1 MADNIQKHTELML
14 ELLNQIKD
22 YKERKEKFLQEL
34 EKTNNL
40 EKKEAIIKRK
50 EILNG
55 KTKESWIK
63 GYDDV
68 LANLLKRLEA
78 DNQRVLDIVE
88 LESYITTPEKIKDN
102 LKKKE
107 QREIEIIPPSP
118 EKQPLQY
125 ARLNKKQL
133 RRLMEELNITHT
145 EIKIFLKRYKKEKEE
160 KGFVKEEYSVYKPSE
175 VGSFANKFLGDFS
188 IKITKQYSGFFKP
201 LENNLKQVDIKIL
214 PKTYVAIS
222 LFFTIISFPLFFI
235 ILGLLFGSFI
245 NSFFLA
251 ILGSVL
257 TFICFYFY
265 PASLIG
271 GRRRKI
277 KDDLPFALIHMSAVA
292 GSGARPIDI
301 FDLLIK
307 SGEYRELGKEV
318 NKIMNYVNLFGYD
331 LTTALKNIA
340 KTTPSPEFRE
350 LLNGMISTIETGGDL
365 KEYLDGKAQDTM
377 STYKLERD
385 KYVKTLETYSDIYTT
400 ILIAAPLL
408 FIVVLAII
416 NVIGGKLGGFDVGII
431 ALIGTYGFVPLL
443 NIGYIIFLT
452 ISQPEL

>member
-1 MADNIQKHTELML
+1 MVDNIQKHTELML
-14 ELLNQIKD
+14 GLLSQIKD
-22 YKERKEKFLQEL
+22 YKEREEKFLYEL

-40 EKKEAIIKRK
+40 EKKEAILKRK

-63 GYDDV
+63 SYDNV
-68 LANLLKRLEA
+68 LANFLKRLETE
-78 DNQRVLDIVE
+78 NQNVLDIVE
-88 LESYITTPEKIKDN
+88 LESYITTPEKIRETI
-102 LKKKE
+102 KKKE
-107 QREIEIIPPSP
+107 QKEIEIVPPSP
-118 EKQPLQY
+118 ESQPLQY
-125 ARLNKKQL
+125 ARLSKKQL
-133 RRLMEELNITHT
+133 KKLMDELRITHT
-145 EIKIFLKRYKKEKEE
+145 DIKIFLKRYKKEKGE
-160 KGFVKEEYSVYKPSE
+160 KGLIKEEYSIYKPSE
-175 VGSFANKFLGDFS
+175 IGSFANKFLGDTS
-188 IKITKQYSGFFKP
+188 IKLTKKYPEFFTP
-201 LENNLKQVDIKIL
+201 LENHLKQVDIKIL
-214 PKTYVAIS
+214 PKTYIAIS

-235 ILGLLFGSFI
+235 ILGLLFGSFV
-245 NSFFLA
+245 NGFFLA
-251 ILGSVL
+251 ILGSAL
-257 TFICFYFY
+257 TFISFYFY

-385 KYVKTLETYSDIYTT
+385 KYVKTLETYSDIYTS

-431 ALIGTYGFVPLL
+431 ALVGTYGFVPVL
-443 NIGYIIFLT
+443 NVGYIIFLT
-452 ISQPEL
+452 LSQPEL

>member
-14 ELLNQIKD
+14 DILNQIKD

-40 EKKEAIIKRK
+40 EKKEAILQRK
-50 EILNG
+50 EILKG

-68 LANLLKRLEA
+68 LANFLKRLEA
-78 DNQRVLDIVE
+78 ENQNILDTVE

-102 LKKKE
+102 IKKKE
-107 QREIEIIPPSP
+107 QREVEIIPPSP

-188 IKITKQYSGFFKP
+188 IKITKQYSEFFKP

-214 PKTYVAIS
+214 PKTYVSIS

-245 NSFFLA
+245 NGFFLA
-251 ILGSVL
+251 ILGSIL
-257 TFICFYFY
+257 TFVSFYFY